1 MKIAIYSGAI
11 PSTSFIENLIQGLAQ
26 RNYQILLF
34 GKKKGSIQYDSNVST
49 HFFPA
54 SVPALFLKL
63 LVNGLLLMVKR
74 PSAFAKIIKNVRK
87 YGTGL
92 PGKLYAACSYL
103 MVVNNLPDVFHIQ
116 WIKSGDEWLFLQGFS
131 VKVVAS
137 FRGAHVNYSPI
148 ADAGLAQLYRETFD
162 QYDGFHS
169 VSEALSQEAQKY
181 GAAPDKIFRIPGAV
195 QPALLEQTKVERSKS
210 AMQDELRLL
219 SVGREHWKKGYHYA
233 LDTCALLKERGIN
246 FKYTIIGVGVSEE
259 LLFQVHD
266 LNIQHQVV
274 FIERVEH
281 AEVFDF
287 YKEADLLLLPS
298 VEEGIANVVLE
309 AMALGLPVVST
320 NCGGM
325 TEVIEHEKNG
335 WLVPVRDP
343 VAMADVICDIR
354 EGRYN
359 ISSINKAARETIREK
374 HLIPGQLDAFERM
387 YRSLM

>member
-1 MKIAIYSGAI
+1 M
-11 PSTSFIENLIQGLAQ
+11 
-26 RNYQILLF
+26 LF
-34 GKKKGSIQYDSNVST
+34 GKKKGSIHYNSNVST

-54 SVPALFLKL
+54 SVPALLLKL

-74 PSAFAKIIKNVRK
+74 PSAFSKIIKNVRN

-92 PGKLYAACSYL
+92 SGRLYVFCRYL
-103 MVVNNLPDVFHIQ
+103 MVLNNLPDVFHIQ
-116 WIKSGDEWLFLQGFS
+116 WIKSGHEWLFLQDFG

-137 FRGAHVNYSPI
+137 LRGSHVNYSPI

-169 VSEALSQEAQKY
+169 VSETLAQEEQKY
-181 GAAPDKIFRIPGAV
+181 GAPAGKIFTIPGAV
-195 QPALLEQTKVERSKS
+195 HPGVLEQAKVESGDS
-210 AMQDELRLL
+210 VMQDELKLL
-219 SVGREHWKKGYHYA
+219 SVGRAHWIKGYHYA
-233 LDTCALLKERGIN
+233 LDACALLKERGIN
-246 FKYTIIGVGVSEE
+246 FRYTIIGVGVSEE

-281 AEVFDF
+281 ADVFDF
-287 YKEADLLLLPS
+287 YKEADVLLLSS

-309 AMALGLPVVST
+309 AMAIGLPVVST

-325 TEVIEHEKNG
+325 SEVIEHEKNG

-354 EGRYN
+354 
-359 ISSINKAARETIREK
+359 
-374 HLIPGQLDAFERM
+374 
-387 YRSLM
+387 